1 MIVGAT
7 LSDIIETQRRAAER
21 QVFYRNTADEVFLN
35 DAFQV
40 FLIALSVPSSF
51 RVHEGDRAVDT
62 DAQTFGFGAEDAA
75 FYVDEPQL
83 FESRF

>member
-1 MIVGAT
+1 VIVGAP

-21 QVFYRNTADEVFLN
+21 QVFYRNAADEVFLN

-62 DAQTFGFGAEDAA
+62 DAQTFGFGPEHAA